1 MANSSK
7 NIWIAVVLIAAGFGV
22 FALTLGHQEK
32 TQKPVVM
39 EEVFNQTPG
48 NVQET
53 KKDPVPSPAII
64 TSPEKGL
71 EAGFSVQ
78 VYSFQDRARAEKA
91 LEDLK
96 SANFKAFMEVSDLGE
111 KGMFYRVR
119 IGPLAD
125 EAQAKAILEEVRKD
139 YKSGIIIKPKK

>member
-7 NIWIAVVLIAAGFGV
+7 NIWVAVALIGAGVGV
-22 FALTLGHQEK
+22 FALTLGHKEK
-32 TQKPVVM
+32 VQNPVVM
-39 EEVFNQTPG
+39 EEVFNQ
-48 NVQET
+48 
-53 KKDPVPSPAII
+53 DPVPSPAII

-78 VYSFQDRARAEKA
+78 VYSFQDRSRAEKA
-91 LEDLK
+91 LADLK
-96 SANFKAFMEVSDLGE
+96 SVNYMAFMEVSDLGE

-125 EAQAKAILEEVRKD
+125 ESQAKAILEEVRKN